1 MRGLATTLYSF
12 KGWETRGLVVY
23 LGHQV
28 TPKAVALAYT
38 GLTRVKR
45 HAEHSY
51 ITVVSAIPEL
61 AEYGSTWMEY
71 LEK

>member
-1 MRGLATTLYSF
+1 
-12 KGWETRGLVVY
+12 VVY